1 MHRAILS
8 AGALLC
14 LAACTTV
21 QVGHDFALPTFEAKV
36 QRGVTT
42 QADVRNWL
50 GEPTGT
56 GVSVETSGDTLDEWT
71 YYFGGGPLSDMD
83 KAHLKILQ
91 VKFDH
96 QGIVRAY
103 NWSGGQ

>member
-1 MHRAILS
+1 MRTLIALG
-8 AGALLC
+8 GALLC
-14 LAACTTV
+14 LGACTTV
-21 QVGHDFALPTFEAKV
+21 QVGHDFPLSTFETKV

-42 QADVRNWL
+42 QADVRGWL

-56 GVSVETSGDTLDEWT
+56 GVSVEVSGDTLDEWS
-71 YYFGGGPLSDMD
+71 YYFGGGPLSELD

-96 QGIVRAY
+96 QGVVRAY